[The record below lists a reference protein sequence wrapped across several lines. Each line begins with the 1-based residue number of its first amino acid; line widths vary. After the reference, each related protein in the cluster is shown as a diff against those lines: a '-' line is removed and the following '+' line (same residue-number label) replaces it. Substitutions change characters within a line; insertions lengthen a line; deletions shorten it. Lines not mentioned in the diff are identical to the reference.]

1 MVTTSKAKPRVGLE
15 VLVTVVPE
23 GGLPH
28 LGKTTNLS
36 TSGMLLTVPAALE
49 VGARVELKLFLPG
62 GGTKVDVVGE
72 ITRDAGPGK
81 DGSRYGVQFVDL
93 PLDSEFEIEKFLANR
108 LDRAI
113 R

>member
-1 MVTTSKAKPRVGLE
+1 MVTKKAKPRVGLE
-15 VLVTVVPE
+15 VLVTVVPQ

-28 LGKTTNLS
+28 LGKTNNLS
-36 TSGMLLTVPAALE
+36 TSGMLLAVPAALE

-62 GGTKVDVVGE
+62 GGSKVDVVGE
-72 ITRDAGPGK
+72 ISRDAGATKEGN
-81 DGSRYGVQFVDL
+81 RYGVQFVDL
-93 PLDSEFEIEKFLANR
+93 PLDSEFEIEKFLASR